1 MHFSDFSDG
10 RWRRRKSNRNPKEI
24 TIDGYCR
31 EITATVQVNEKSL
44 MTMNGG
50 KMDAWDCRGI
60 FSLNNEELM

>member
-44 MTMNGG
+44 MTMTGG
-50 KMDAWDCRGI
+50 KWMPGTAEGY
-60 FSLNNEELM
+60 FH